1 MSLWQDVRPDQQGF
15 GSQQTTAALF
25 EVIPRRPH
33 AITDL
38 VSAYRWSIASWPR
51 YAMRCCDPPTSMGPT
66 CQLHMPHGPLGCG
79 RRGGISTQ
87 VSSTCS
93 STSYTITQQS
103 LLQSKAFPWFQE
115 SQSLTFALKLP
126 TLNNNNQPI
135 TRLYNR
141 QHAHRSHL
149 RFRLG
154 HGFYRA
160 CRTRSCCGCC
170 RCSRR

>member
-1 MSLWQDVRPDQQGF
+1 MSVWQDVRPEQQGF
-15 GSQQTTAALF
+15 GSQQTTATLL

-51 YAMRCCDPPTSMGPT
+51 YALRCCDPAASMGPT
-66 CQLHMPHGPLGCG
+66 CQLHMPHGYRHVGCG
-79 RRGGISTQ
+79 RGGISTQ

-93 STSYTITQQS
+93 SISYTITQQS

-115 SQSLTFALKLP
+115 SQSINIRSSITNTPLRP
-126 TLNNNNQPI
+126 INQTI

-141 QHAHRSHL
+141 QHAHRSHY
-149 RFRLG
+149 RIRLG

-160 CRTRSCCGCC
+160 CRTCSCC
-170 RCSRR
+170 SS